1 MRRQHGRP
9 VPSSL
14 DEAIERQLDAATKL
28 GLPPKRMADLMGVEL
43 KTYYR
48 WLSENSMP
56 LNRVRQFEAFCRAS
70 FVSEYLCMAHGN
82 RVVIAIPSGRKATPT
97 DLADMQATVTA
108 AIAKL
113 MRFCQDRT
121 GAAETVAELTV
132 ALSQMAYHRE
142 NVLKAAEPELDMFGD
157 AE

>member
-1 MRRQHGRP
+1 MGRHGKP
-9 VPSSL
+9 APSSL
-14 DEAIERQLDAATKL
+14 DEAIDRQLEAANKL
-28 GLPPKRMADLMGVEL
+28 GLPPKRMADLMGIEV

-48 WLSENSMP
+48 WLAESSMP

-82 RVVIAIPSGRKATPT
+82 RVVIAIPSGRKASPS

-142 NVLKAAEPELDMFGD
+142 NVLKVAEPELDMFGD
-157 AE
+157 AS

>member
-1 MRRQHGRP
+1 MTTHPFPKEGVDARGRHGKP
-9 VPSSL
+9 APSSL
-14 DEAIERQLDAATKL
+14 DEAIDRQLEAANKL

-48 WLSENSMP
+48 WAADSSMP
-56 LNRVRQFEAFCRAS
+56 LNRVRQFEAFCKAS
-70 FVSEYLCMAHGN
+70 FISEYLCMAHGN

-132 ALSQMAYHRE
+132 ALSQMAY
-142 NVLKAAEPELDMFGD
+142 
-157 AE
+157 